1 MVSYRT
7 PRSRAAGLG
16 PAKEGVHTWI
26 AERVSAIALVPLS
39 LWAVFAALRVAPL
52 GYEQTLLWLQQPL
65 NTVLAVLF
73 AALSYYHMG
82 MGLRVVIEDYIHRRA
97 TLIALLLINA
107 FVWWGMGTATVVALL
122 KVALGTQVG
131 ALV

>member
-16 PAKEGVHTWI
+16 AAKEGVHTWI
-26 AERVSAIALVPLS
+26 AERVTAIALVPLS
-39 LWAVFAALRVAPL
+39 LWAVYAALRVAPL
-52 GYEQTLLWLQQPL
+52 GYESTILWLQQPL

-82 MGLRVVIEDYIHRRA
+82 MGLRVVIEDYIHRRS
-97 TLIALLLINA
+97 TLIALLLLNA
-107 FVWWGMGTATVVALL
+107 FVWWGMGTATIVALL
-122 KVALGTQVG
+122 KIALGTSVG

>member
-16 PAKEGVHTWI
+16 AAKEGVHTWI

-39 LWAVFAALRVAPL
+39 LWAVYAALRLAPM
-52 GYEQTLLWLQQPL
+52 GYDQAVLWLQHPL

-73 AALSYYHMG
+73 AALSFYHMG
-82 MGLRVVIEDYIHRRA
+82 MGLRVVIEDYIHRRS
-97 TLIALLLINA
+97 TLIFLLLLNA
-107 FVWWGMGTATVVALL
+107 FVWWGMGTATIVALL
-122 KVALGTQVG
+122 KIALGTPVG

>member
-7 PRSRAAGLG
+7 PRARAAGLG
-16 PAKEGVHTWI
+16 PAREGVHTWI

-39 LWAVFAALRVAPL
+39 LWAVFAVLRVAPL
-52 GYEQTLLWLQQPL
+52 GYEQAILWMQMPI
-65 NTVLAVLF
+65 NTILAVLF
-73 AALSYYHMG
+73 AALSFYHMG
-82 MGLRVVIEDYIHRRA
+82 MGLRVVIEDYIHTRGM
-97 TLIALLLINA
+97 LITLLLINA

-122 KVALGTQVG
+122 KIALGTQVG